1 MLLLLLLLL
10 LLVGEVQEVAVVVE
24 EEQDVVLLTTTSP
37 GFLEITDIITTGV
50 LVLVAEVEADLEIS
64 FFPFEFAF
72 KGVVVV
78 EPATTSF
85 SLEILLSRTSMIFVF
100 LPFHAFGGGGVAA
113 EVGFVLVDDS
123 VDDAALVVL
132 ELESTTCFG
141 VGSAAKG
148 EIGLEPSML
157 SLRPFQAIVMW

>member
-1 MLLLLLLLL
+1 LMLVLLLLLL

-64 FFPFEFAF
+64 FFPFAF

-85 SLEILLSRTSMIFVF
+85 SLEIVLSRTSMIFVF

-123 VDDAALVVL
+123 LDDAALVVL

>member
-10 LLVGEVQEVAVVVE
+10 LLVGEVEEVAVVVD
-24 EEQDVVLLTTTSP
+24 EEQDVGLTTTSP

-50 LVLVAEVEADLEIS
+50 LVLVAAVEADLEIS